1 MFGLDREVNE
11 IVMGYIRS
19 KGENPKKLNVRELQ
33 KLLKE
38 HRRGHCFDSTVNAL
52 KNCGFLNET
61 RYKKFKLD
69 RVSGDI
75 SITYYDW
82 YGEVA

>member
-1 MFGLDREVNE
+1 MFGLDRQVYE
-11 IVMGYIRS
+11 IVWDYIRS

-33 KLLKE
+33 IVLKE
-38 HRRGHCFDSTVNAL
+38 RRREHCFDSAVNTL

-61 RYKKFKLD
+61 RYRKFKLD

-75 SITYYDW
+75 SITYFGL
-82 YGEVA
+82 YGKVS